1 MQEPSTAPTAQTP
14 AKQPKPWKPRVRQA
28 DVWQLTPDELA
39 LYLRIAFY
47 ARPPRWRCIAET
59 ATLCDSRLSDKKVR
73 AAKKTLQAKR
83 RIKITHRLH
92 QTDQITIV
100 NPVIDRSDVYVP
112 HDVVTGLRPS
122 ELAIYCRIADRDRGT
137 GCKAQ
142 NKELATKICSVRQ
155 VANILAKLESDGLI
169 RRYFVEGKRLL
180 SSIAYEFKA
189 HAAHL
194 AELEKRASEACNLG
208 GVPMQKQPG
217 TQGNI
222 GVVTPCNFGVGK
234 EVPKNQFPER
244 KPLGTTGREAI
255 PVVNTHLGS
264 NGSGLVPIDVF
275 IRRVMQTAGYIW
287 RTPSTLTKSGASP
300 AYEAELAAKWE
311 RKQAEGYTLADALFC
326 AELIEKDVLKSKKM
340 STCDYCLDGGMELAR
355 QFRPIEPTLAQCVE
369 VLTKRGQ
376 IDKQTAP
383 TASGLPRALEQKWE
397 EQWRQ
402 CLDAGHTLRDLLLV
416 DIDTINTPHV
426 PWLAKRLVT
435 AIQHTQGN
443 HQPCPN
449 LRGKGCDSVFHWTR
463 DGRILI
469 CPRFSG
475 DDAEWGIDHWTRDKP
490 DDA

>member
-28 DVWQLTPDELA
+28 DVWNLTPDELA
-39 LYLRIAFY
+39 LYLRIAYY
-47 ARPPRWRCIAET
+47 ARQPRYLCIASTE
-59 ATLCDSRLSDKKVR
+59 TLCDSRLSDKKVR

-92 QTDQITIV
+92 QTDQITIF

-169 RRYFVEGKRLL
+169 RRYIVEGKRFL
-180 SSIAYEFKA
+180 SSKAYEFKA

-194 AELEKRASEACNLG
+194 AELEKQASEACNLG
-208 GVPMQKQPG
+208 VVPMQKQPG
-217 TQGNI
+217 TKGNI
-222 GVVTPCNFGVGK
+222 GGVTPCNFGVGK
-234 EVPKNQFPER
+234 EVPQNQFPE
-244 KPLGTTGREAI
+244 KEPVGSPQGDAKAHDLGF
-255 PVVNTHLGS
+255 
-264 NGSGLVPIDVF
+264 NGSGLVPIEVF
-275 IRRVMQTAGYIW
+275 IRRVMERANREW
-287 RTPSTLTKSGASP
+287 SKPSTLTESGADP
-300 AYEAELAAKWE
+300 DHEAELAAKWE

-326 AELIEKDVLKSKKM
+326 AELIEKKVIKPKM
-340 STCDYCLDGGMELAR
+340 GTCDYCLGPGMELAR

-369 VLTKRGQ
+369 VLTLLGK
-376 IDKQTAP
+376 IEKQTAP
-383 TASGLPRALEQKWE
+383 TKSGLPRALEQKWK

-402 CLDAGHTLRDLLLV
+402 CLDAGHTLCDLRKV
-416 DIDTINTPHV
+416 KIANINTPHV
-426 PWLAKRLVT
+426 PWLAKHLVD
-435 AIQHTQGN
+435 AIHHTQGN
-443 HQPCPN
+443 HQRCSN

-463 DGRILI
+463 DGRVLV
-469 CPRFSG
+469 CPRLSG
-475 DDAEWGIDHWTRDKP
+475 EVAECWTRDKP

>member
-73 AAKKTLQAKR
+73 AAKKTLQAKQ

-169 RRYFVEGKRLL
+169 RRYFVVEGKRFL
-180 SSIAYEFKA
+180 SSKAYEFKA

-222 GVVTPCNFGVGK
+222 GGATPCNFGVGK
-234 EVPKNQFPER
+234 EVPKNQFPE
-244 KPLGTTGREAI
+244 KETWNGSPLVGDAK
-255 PVVNTHLGS
+255 THDLGS
-264 NGSGLVPIDVF
+264 NGSGLVPIEVF
-275 IRRVMQTAGYIW
+275 IRRVMERANREW
-287 RTPSTLTKSGASP
+287 SKPSTLTESGADP
-300 AYEAELAAKWE
+300 DHEAELAAKWE

-326 AELIEKDVLKSKKM
+326 AELIEKKVIKPKM
-340 STCDYCLDGGMELAR
+340 GTCDYCLGPGMELAR

-369 VLTKRGQ
+369 VLTLLGQ
-376 IDKQTAP
+376 IEKQTAP
-383 TASGLPRALEQKWE
+383 TKSGLPRALERKWE
-397 EQWRQ
+397 DQWRQ
-402 CLDAGHTLRDLLLV
+402 CLDAGHTLCDLLKV
-416 DIDTINTPHV
+416 DIANIDAPHV
-426 PWLAKRLVT
+426 PWLAKHLAT

-463 DGRILI
+463 DGRILY
-469 CPRFSG
+469 CPRYSG
-475 DDAEWGIDHWTRDKP
+475 DVAEGGIRNWTRDKP

>member
-28 DVWQLTPDELA
+28 DVWNLTPDELA
-39 LYLRIAFY
+39 LYLRIAYY
-47 ARPPRWRCIAET
+47 ARPPRWQCIAET

-92 QTDQITIV
+92 QTDQITIF

-169 RRYFVEGKRLL
+169 RRYVVEGKRFL

-194 AELEKRASEACNLG
+194 AELEKQASEACNLG
-208 GVPMQKQPG
+208 VVPMQKQPG
-217 TQGNI
+217 TKGNI
-222 GVVTPCNFGVGK
+222 GGVTPCNLGVGK
-234 EVPKNQFPER
+234 EVPQNQFPE
-244 KPLGTTGREAI
+244 KETWNGSPLVGDAK
-255 PVVNTHLGS
+255 THDLGF
-264 NGSGLVPIDVF
+264 NGSGLVPIEVF
-275 IRRVMQTAGYIW
+275 IRRVMERANKEW
-287 RTPSTLTKSGASP
+287 SKPSTLTESGADP
-300 AYEAELAAKWE
+300 DHEAELAAKWE
-311 RKQAEGYTLADALFC
+311 RKQAEGYTLADALFY
-326 AELIEKDVLKSKKM
+326 AELVRQKQITLGNRHFLE
-340 STCDYCLDGGMELAR
+340 YCLAGGMELAR
-355 QFRPIEPTLAQCVE
+355 QLRPIAPTLAQCVE

-426 PWLAKRLVT
+426 PWLAKHLVT

-463 DGRILI
+463 DGRVLV

-475 DDAEWGIDHWTRDKP
+475 EVAECWTRDKP

>member
-14 AKQPKPWKPRVRQA
+14 AKQPKTWVPRVRQA

-47 ARPPRWRCIAET
+47 ARQPRYLCIASTE
-59 ATLCDSRLSDKKVR
+59 TLCDSRLSDKKVR

-100 NPVIDRSDVYVP
+100 NPVLDRSDVYVP

-169 RRYFVEGKRLL
+169 RRYFVEGKRCL
-180 SSIAYEFKA
+180 SSKAYEFKA

-194 AELEKRASEACNLG
+194 AELKRQASEACNLG
-208 GVPMQKQPG
+208 VVPMQKQPV
-217 TQGNI
+217 TKGNI
-222 GVVTPCNFGVGK
+222 GGATPCNFGVGK
-234 EVPKNQFPER
+234 EVPKNQFPE
-244 KPLGTTGREAI
+244 KETWYGSPLVGDAK
-255 PVVNTHLGS
+255 THDLGS
-264 NGSGLVPIDVF
+264 NGSGLVPIEVF
-275 IRRVMQTAGYIW
+275 IRRVLAAARLGWTN
-287 RTPSTLTKSGASP
+287 PDPLTKSGASP

-326 AELIEKDVLKSKKM
+326 AELVRTERIKRGNADIFAL
-340 STCDYCLDGGMELAR
+340 CLDGGMELAR
-355 QFRPIEPTLAQCVE
+355 QFRPIEPTIAQCVE
-369 VLTKRGQ
+369 VLTKLGQ
-376 IDKQTAP
+376 IEKQTAP
-383 TASGLPRALEQKWE
+383 TDSGLPRALERKWQN
-397 EQWRQ
+397 QWRQ

-416 DIDTINTPHV
+416 DIDTINTPHAAYLGKY
-426 PWLAKRLVT
+426 LAA
-435 AIQHTQGN
+435 AIQHTQGK
-443 HQPCPN
+443 HQPCLH
-449 LRGKGCDSVFHWTR
+449 LRNKSCDSVFHWTQNT
-463 DGRILI
+463 ILI

-475 DDAEWGIDHWTRDKP
+475 DAAEWGIDHWTRDKP

>member
-14 AKQPKPWKPRVRQA
+14 AKQPRPWVPRVRQA
-28 DVWQLTPDELA
+28 DVLQLTPDELA

-47 ARPPRWRCIAET
+47 ARQPRYLCIAST

-169 RRYFVEGKRLL
+169 RRYFVEGKRFL

-194 AELEKRASEACNLG
+194 AELEKQASEACNLG
-208 GVPMQKQPG
+208 VVPMQKQPV
-217 TQGNI
+217 TKGNI
-222 GVVTPCNFGVGK
+222 GGATPCNFGVGK
-234 EVPKNQFPER
+234 EVPKNQFPE
-244 KPLGTTGREAI
+244 KETWNGSPLVGDAK
-255 PVVNTHLGS
+255 THDLGS

-275 IRRVMQTAGYIW
+275 ISRVMQTAGYIW
-287 RTPSTLTKSGASP
+287 KTPSTLTKSGASP

-326 AELIEKDVLKSKKM
+326 AELIEKDVLKPKKM

-355 QFRPIEPTLAQCVE
+355 QFRPIEPTLAQCVAL
-369 VLTKRGQ
+369 LTKLGQ
-376 IDKQTAP
+376 IEKQTAP
-383 TASGLPRALEQKWE
+383 TKSGLPRALEQKWE

-402 CLDAGHTLRDLLLV
+402 CLDAGHTLRDLLKV
-416 DIDTINTPHV
+416 DIANIDAPHV
-426 PWLAKRLVT
+426 PWLAKHLAT
-435 AIQHTQGN
+435 AIQQHTQGN
-443 HQPCPN
+443 HQGCSN

-463 DGRILI
+463 DGRVLV
-469 CPRFSG
+469 CWRFSG
-475 DDAEWGIDHWTRDKP
+475 EVPDNWTRDKP

>member
-28 DVWQLTPDELA
+28 DVWNLTPDELA
-39 LYLRIAFY
+39 LYLRLAYY
-47 ARPPRWRCIAET
+47 ARPPRWQCIAET

-92 QTDQITIV
+92 QTDQITIF

-169 RRYFVEGKRLL
+169 RRYMVEGKRFL
-180 SSIAYEFKA
+180 SSKAYEFKA

-217 TQGNI
+217 TKGNI
-222 GVVTPCNFGVGK
+222 GGVTPCNFGGDK
-234 EVPKNQFPER
+234 EVPQNQFPER

-326 AELIEKDVLKSKKM
+326 AELIEKKVIKPKM
-340 STCDYCLDGGMELAR
+340 GTCDYCLGPGMELAR

-369 VLTKRGQ
+369 VLTLLGQ
-376 IDKQTAP
+376 IEKQTAP
-383 TASGLPRALEQKWE
+383 TKSGLPRALERKWE
-397 EQWRQ
+397 DQWRQ
-402 CLDAGHTLRDLLLV
+402 CLDAGHTLRDLRLV
-416 DIDTINTPHV
+416 DISYIVAPHAAYLGKH
-426 PWLAKRLVT
+426 LAT
-435 AIQHTQGN
+435 AIQHTDGDY
-443 HQPCPN
+443 QPCPN

-463 DGRILI
+463 DGRILY
-469 CPRFSG
+469 CPRYSG
-475 DDAEWGIDHWTRDKP
+475 DVAEGGIRNWTRDKP

>member
-1 MQEPSTAPTAQTP
+1 M
-14 AKQPKPWKPRVRQA
+14 PRVRQA
-28 DVWQLTPDELA
+28 DVLQLTPDELA
-39 LYLRIAFY
+39 LYLRIAY
-47 ARPPRWRCIAET
+47 HARPPRWLCVAST
-59 ATLCDSRLSDKKVR
+59 KTLCDSGLSDTKVR
-73 AAKKTLQAKR
+73 AAKKTLQAKK
-83 RIKITHRLH
+83 RIKITRRLN
-92 QTDQITIV
+92 QTDQITIF

-169 RRYFVEGKRLL
+169 RRYFVEGKRYI
-180 SSIAYEFKA
+180 SSCAYGFKA
-189 HAAHL
+189 HDAHL
-194 AELEKRASEACNLG
+194 AELEKQTSEACNLG

-217 TQGNI
+217 TKGNI

-234 EVPKNQFPER
+234 EIPQNQVPEKEPAGSPQGDA
-244 KPLGTTGREAI
+244 KAHDLGF
-255 PVVNTHLGS
+255 

-275 IRRVMQTAGYIW
+275 IRRVMQTAGYSW
-287 RTPSTLTKSGASP
+287 NTPSTLTESGASP

-311 RKQAEGYTLADALFC
+311 RKQAEGYTLADALFY
-326 AELIEKDVLKSKKM
+326 AELVQQKRITLGARHVLE
-340 STCDYCLDGGMELAR
+340 YCLDGGMELAR
-355 QFRPIEPTLAQCVE
+355 QFRPIEPKLAQCVE
-369 VLTKRGQ
+369 VLMKLGQ
-376 IDKQTAP
+376 IEQQTAP
-383 TASGLPRALEQKWE
+383 TDSGLPRALERKWE
-397 EQWRQ
+397 DQWRQ
-402 CLDAGHTLRDLLLV
+402 CLDAGHTLRDLLKV
-416 DIDTINTPHV
+416 DIDNITTPHV
-426 PWLAKRLVT
+426 PWLAKHLVN
-435 AIQHTQGN
+435 AIHHTQGN

-475 DDAEWGIDHWTRDKP
+475 DVAEWGINQWERDTP

>member
-14 AKQPKPWKPRVRQA
+14 AKQPKTWVPRVRQA
-28 DVWQLTPDELA
+28 DVWNLTPDELA

-47 ARPPRWRCIAET
+47 ARQPRYLCIASTE
-59 ATLCDSRLSDKKVR
+59 TLCDSRLSDKKVR
-73 AAKKTLQAKR
+73 AAKKTLQDKR
-83 RIKITHRLH
+83 RIQITHRLH

-100 NPVIDRSDVYVP
+100 NPVLDRSDVYVP

-169 RRYFVEGKRLL
+169 RRYVVEGKRFL
-180 SSIAYEFKA
+180 SSKAYEFKA

-194 AELEKRASEACNLG
+194 AELEKQTSEACNLG

-217 TQGNI
+217 TKGNI

-234 EVPKNQFPER
+234 EIPQNQVPEKEPAGSPQGDA
-244 KPLGTTGREAI
+244 KAHDLGF
-255 PVVNTHLGS
+255 

-369 VLTKRGQ
+369 VLTLLGK
-376 IDKQTAP
+376 IEKQTAP
-383 TASGLPRALEQKWE
+383 TKSGLPRALERKWE
-397 EQWRQ
+397 DQWRQ
-402 CLDAGHTLRDLLLV
+402 CLDAGHTLRDLLKV
-416 DIDTINTPHV
+416 DIDNITTPHV
-426 PWLAKRLVT
+426 PWLAKHLAT

-443 HQPCPN
+443 HQGCSN

-463 DGRILI
+463 DGRVLV
-469 CPRFSG
+469 CWRFSG
-475 DDAEWGIDHWTRDKP
+475 EVAECWTRDKP

>member
-1 MQEPSTAPTAQTP
+1 M
-14 AKQPKPWKPRVRQA
+14 PRVRQA

-39 LYLRIAFY
+39 LYLRIAYY
-47 ARPPRWRCIAET
+47 ARPPRWQCIAET

-92 QTDQITIV
+92 QTDQITIF

-169 RRYFVEGKRLL
+169 RRYVVEGKRFL

-194 AELEKRASEACNLG
+194 AELEKQASEACNLVV
-208 GVPMQKQPG
+208 VPMQKHPG
-217 TQGNI
+217 TKGNI

-234 EVPKNQFPER
+234 EAPKNQFPE
-244 KPLGTTGREAI
+244 KETWNGSPLVGDAK
-255 PVVNTHLGS
+255 THDLGF

-275 IRRVMQTAGYIW
+275 IRRVLKTAGCIW
-287 RTPSTLTKSGASP
+287 ETPSTLTKSGASP

-326 AELIEKDVLKSKKM
+326 AELVRTERIKRGNADIFAL
-340 STCDYCLDGGMELAR
+340 CLDGGMELAR

-369 VLTKRGQ
+369 VLTLLGK
-376 IDKQTAP
+376 IEKQTAP
-383 TASGLPRALEQKWE
+383 TASGLPRALEQKWK

-402 CLDAGHTLRDLLLV
+402 CLDAGHTLRDLLKV
-416 DIDTINTPHV
+416 DIANIDAPHV
-426 PWLAKRLVT
+426 PWLAKHLAT

-443 HQPCPN
+443 HQRCSN

-463 DGRILI
+463 DGRVLV

-475 DDAEWGIDHWTRDKP
+475 EVAECWTRDKP